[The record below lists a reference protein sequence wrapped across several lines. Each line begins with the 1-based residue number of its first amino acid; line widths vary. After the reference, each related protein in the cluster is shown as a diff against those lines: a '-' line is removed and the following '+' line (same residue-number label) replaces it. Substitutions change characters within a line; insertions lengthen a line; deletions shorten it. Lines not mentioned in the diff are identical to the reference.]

1 MRILMINH
9 TLWSRNLGAPRVQL
23 ELAEELRKM
32 GHVVDKFSYEDAF
45 PYKQSKFEQL
55 TCDFS
60 KKARAFIQ
68 KNGSKYDVIEAN
80 QKDLPFY
87 KKELR
92 INGLLV
98 VRSVG
103 LIPLYQQ
110 FFEYEKVK
118 WPEKTRRSWKSLAVQ
133 LISYPSVKR
142 MYGRVVPSMQVCDL
156 INVANRDEL
165 AYVSDTLGLGKKS
178 VWFPFGLSKQRQLA
192 FESAVRP
199 ANIRLE
205 NKEVAFIGVWNTRK
219 GCKDWPEIIKRVRS
233 QVPEVRFLF
242 LGTSFSREYV
252 LQELNL
258 MDEKGI
264 RIIPNFDSD
273 ELPKLLSGATVGSFP
288 SYIEGFGF
296 AVLEKLACGL
306 PTVTYDVPGP
316 REMMRYL
323 DRSWMV
329 PSGDVAGFS
338 DKLAKLL
345 GSSEEEYARDSR
357 RCVEVAKM
365 FDWSEIAVRTIDT
378 YSEWLE
384 RVKYSS
390 KN

>member
-1 MRILMINH
+1 MINH
-9 TLWSRNLGAPRVQL
+9 TQWSRNLGAPRVQL
-23 ELAEELRKM
+23 ELAEEFRKM

-60 KKARAFIQ
+60 QKARAFIQ
-68 KNGSKYDVIEAN
+68 KNGREYDVIEAN
-80 QKDLPFY
+80 QKDLPFS

-118 WPEKTRRSWKSLAVQ
+118 WPEKTKQNWKSLAVK
-133 LISYPSVKR
+133 LISYPSVQR
-142 MYGRVVPSMQVCDL
+142 MYARVVPSMQVCDL

-165 AYVSDTLGLGKKS
+165 AYVSETLGLGEKC

-192 FESAVRP
+192 LESAVQP
-199 ANIRLE
+199 ANIRLR

-219 GCKDWPEIIKRVRS
+219 GSKDWPEIIKRVRS
-233 QVPEVRFLF
+233 QVPDVQFLF

-252 LQELNL
+252 LKDLNL
-258 MDEKGI
+258 LDNKGI
-264 RIIPNFDSD
+264 KIIPNFDSD
-273 ELPKLLSGATVGSFP
+273 ELPKLLSGATVGAFP

-316 REMMRYL
+316 REMMHHL
-323 DRSWMV
+323 DHGWMV
-329 PSGDVAGFS
+329 PAGNVAQLS
-338 DKLAKLL
+338 ERLVKWL
-345 GSSEEEYARDSR
+345 SSSQEEYICASR
-357 RCVEVAKM
+357 RCIEVAKM
-365 FDWSEIAVRTIDT
+365 FDWSEIAASTIAA

-384 RVKYSS
+384 RIK
-390 KN
+390 